1 MAQKNNAQSA
11 QMMEMMAQMM
21 EQMKLMSERMDALE
35 NERKTRTQKAQPKA
49 EEKKMVDFVKRDGT
63 VIRVSEAQA
72 ANMERWRTPK
82 DDADAQ
88 KRAEMSKKIAD
99 AKAREPELTRKL
111 EKALGLKPNSLKNT
125 ACTADECRALGWKGT
140 RKELKA
146 LKAQIRASK

>member
-11 QMMEMMAQMM
+11 QMMEMMTQMM

-35 NERKTRTQKAQPKA
+35 NERKTRTCKAQPKA

-72 ANMERWRTPK
+72 ANMERWRNGAKEPTE
-82 DDADAQ
+82 AQQ
-88 KRAEMSKKIAD
+88 KRID
-99 AKAREPELTRKL
+99 AIKASKAREPELTRKL

>member
-1 MAQKNNAQSA
+1 MANTRKSAQSA
-11 QMMEMMAQMM
+11 QMEMM
-21 EQMKLMSERMDALE
+21 EQMMEMVKSMNERISALE
-35 NERKTRTQKAQPKA
+35 DAPKAQTQKAQPKA